1 MKLYA
6 IGDLHLGF
14 STNRH
19 ALDTVRPHPEDWL
32 ILAGDIGETL
42 AHTRLAFE
50 ALEPKFARLI
60 WVPGNHELWTT
71 NNGGARGEEKYQSLV
86 KLCREFDVLTPEDPF
101 VLWEGEGGPCLIA
114 PLFLLYD
121 YSFRP
126 ADIAPETALA
136 WAAESGILCA
146 DERYLRTDPH
156 PHINAW
162 CAERCTQAE
171 ARLSK
176 ASERY
181 PLVLV
186 NHFPLKRELVRLPRI
201 PRFSIWCGT
210 ERTED
215 WHRRFKAKV
224 VVAGHLHIR
233 TTDWID
239 GVRFEEVSLG
249 YPKQW
254 RIRQGMDAYL
264 RQILPGP
271 SNGHSTIR
279 YR

>member
-6 IGDLHLGF
+6 LGDLHLGF
-14 STNRH
+14 PANRE
-19 ALDTVRPHPEDWL
+19 ALDTIRPHPDDWL
-32 ILAGDIGETL
+32 ILAGDIGESL
-42 AHTRLAFE
+42 AHMQL
-50 ALEPKFARLI
+50 ALETLLPRFARLI

-71 NNGGARGEEKYQSLV
+71 SNGGARGEDKYQALV
-86 KLCREFDVLTPEDPF
+86 NCCRELGVATPEDPF

-121 YSFRP
+121 YTFRP
-126 ADIAPETALA
+126 ADIAPENALA

-146 DERYLRTDPH
+146 DERYLGTEPYR
-156 PHINAW
+156 HITAW
-162 CAERCTQAE
+162 CAERCVETE
-171 ARLSK
+171 ARLSV
-176 ASERY
+176 ASQRY

-186 NHFPLKRELVRLPRI
+186 NHFPLKKQLVRLPRI

-215 WHRRFKAKV
+215 WHRRFNAKV

-254 RIRQGMDAYL
+254 RVRQGMDTYL
-264 RQILPGP
+264 REILPG
-271 SNGHSTIR
+271 SSLGHRTIR